1 MIKYIFII
9 PYRDR
14 LQHKSFFMRHMK
26 YILEDIPE
34 HEYKI
39 WFIHQLD
46 NRPFNRGALKN
57 IGLLV
62 ARQIYKH
69 YKDIIFVFN
78 DVDTVPY
85 KKNLLNYK
93 TINGIV
99 KHFYGF
105 DFALGGIFSITG
117 RDFEKI
123 NGFPNFWSWGFEDN
137 CVYNRCIKHGLYVDR
152 NSFYKIGDHNILQL
166 FDGVVRNL
174 SVNNIPR
181 VKQDTGSDGINSISN
196 LNFYIENEMVQIYSF
211 QVPIDCNSEFYADH
225 DIRNGSRLTT
235 KQFKPKNNNNQKRF
249 LM

>member
-14 LQHKSFFMRHMK
+14 MQHKTFFIRHMK
-26 YILEDIPE
+26 HVLEDIPE
-34 HEYKI
+34 NEYKI

-57 IGLLV
+57 IGFLV
-62 ARQIYKH
+62 AKQAYKY
-69 YKDIIFVFN
+69 YKNITFIFN

-85 KKNLLNYK
+85 TKNILNYH
-93 TINGIV
+93 TRHGII

-105 DFALGGIFSITG
+105 EFALGGIFSIMG
-117 RDFEKI
+117 GDFEKI

-137 CVYNRCIKHGLYVDR
+137 CIYNRAIKNKLYVDR
-152 NSFYKIGDHNILQL
+152 TSFYKIGNHNILQL

-181 VKQDTGSDGINSISN
+181 VKQDTGRDGVSTIHD
-196 LNFYIENEMVQIYSF
+196 LNFYIDNDIVQIYSF
-211 QVPIDCNSEFYADH
+211 EVPINHNNEFYANH

-235 KQFKPKNNNNQKRF
+235 KQFKPNNNNANTF